1 MASICCTLAPLLF
14 FNRLVEG
21 KAPQMSCEINGNDY
35 DNAYYIAD
43 DIYPIWAKLV
53 KTVRNPNTEKTKRF
67 SKMQVATTKDKKR
80 EFGVLQAQWATVYH
94 ATRTWSLKTMHEVMT
109 FCMIMHNIIIEDEH
123 LDGHNEH
130 IWDFQGELVMPSPT
144 ASSWQ

>member
-1 MASICCTLAPLLF
+1 MCCTLAPLSF

-21 KAPQMSCEINGNDY
+21 KAPQVSCEINGNDC
-35 DNAYYIAD
+35 DNAYYIAN

-80 EFGVLQAQWATVYH
+80 EFGA
-94 ATRTWSLKTMHEVMT
+94 
-109 FCMIMHNIIIEDEH
+109 
-123 LDGHNEH
+123 
-130 IWDFQGELVMPSPT
+130 PS
-144 ASSWQ
+144 SVGNCLSRN